1 MIVALDNSFLT
12 LLLNPKSVP
21 RRGPSGQ
28 PTEFWKERVDAMID
42 THSENGDTILI
53 PAPCLSEVLMAVPS
67 ANKAIAAIKEA
78 TAMQIAP
85 FDAKAAIELGIESAK
100 AYKSGDKKSGSTADW
115 QKVKYDRQISI
126 IAKTAGAEIFYTDD
140 SNQTHFSKLIG
151 LRVIHTWELPLP
163 KSIAE
168 PNFFDAPE
176 A

>member
-1 MIVALDNSFLT
+1 
-12 LLLNPKSVP
+12 
-21 RRGPSGQ
+21 
-28 PTEFWKERVDAMID
+28 MID
-42 THSENGDTILI
+42 THSAKGDTILI
-53 PAPCLSEVLMAVPS
+53 PTPCLSEVLMAVPS
-67 ANKAIAAIKEA
+67 VNKAITVIKES

-140 SNQTHFSKLIG
+140 SNQTHFAKLIG

-163 KSIAE
+163 NSIAE
-168 PNFFDAPE
+168 PNLFDEPDT
-176 A
+176 

>member
-1 MIVALDNSFLT
+1 MIVALDNTFLT
-12 LLLNPKSVP
+12 LLLNAKSEP

-42 THSENGDTILI
+42 THSANGDTILI
-53 PAPCLSEVLMAVPS
+53 PTPCLSEVLIAVPS
-67 ANKAIAAIKEA
+67 ANKAIAAIKES

-100 AYKSGDKKSGSTADW
+100 AYKGGDKKSGSTADW

-140 SNQTHFSKLIG
+140 SNQTHFAKLIG

-163 KSIAE
+163 KKIAE
-168 PNFFDAPE
+168 PNLFDAPDT
-176 A
+176 